1 MQFMAPEVIDHGI
14 RGYSYPVNAT
24 LVVYSDLR
32 LRLSCRRLILT
43 HDFSTS
49 AMHISLWIIESTRL
63 LGWTNQCWFI
73 LKVVCFLLCSTEWWN
88 VRLYTPVNTQ

>member
-1 MQFMAPEVIDHGI
+1 MKLTKNKLTFEEITVVFVCFWTIVFFCCTGTMQFMAPEVIDHGI

-63 LGWTNQCWFI
+63 LG
-73 LKVVCFLLCSTEWWN
+73 
-88 VRLYTPVNTQ
+88 